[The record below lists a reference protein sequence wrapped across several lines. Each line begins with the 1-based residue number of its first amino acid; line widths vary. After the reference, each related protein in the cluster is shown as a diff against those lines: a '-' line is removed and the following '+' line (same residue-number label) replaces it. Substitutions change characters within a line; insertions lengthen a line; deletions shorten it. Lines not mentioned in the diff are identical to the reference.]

1 LPVAL
6 LLGVG
11 SLAFFHLMALPP
23 FEDEGTQLRWI
34 FRSIEAGEWLQPLAD
49 GKPLE
54 AWPMV
59 PLARLDPHPLAAIRA
74 LHVLAGLI
82 GALLTYGLA
91 LQLGNRWTACAS
103 GVLYILCPF
112 VVYLERL
119 ALSDIFMCT
128 AGLAVLLCIIK
139 FFKSPTRSHAGL
151 LALSFVLAA
160 FAKFP
165 VGFVFLIAVPLA
177 LLLMPSLESRR
188 MLRRPEVNRLL
199 AAHAPVLL
207 LALAV
212 IAVAA
217 IRLQRGLSPGF
228 GLEDLAGI
236 GMGRYSDIA
245 AVIGISSVSLP
256 NELTAQLSWPVV
268 LTGTIG
274 LAAGALHRDWHARWL
289 IAVAALPLLGIG
301 LLAHFWFSRYL
312 LFTLPPLI
320 IGAVLGWQRF
330 GALFLRFGPHDE
342 YGPRGE
348 LWPGRRFGLL
358 VELAAF
364 ALCAG
369 FMGHQSAMIVLDPA
383 AASWSPLDRFQFFEG
398 WSSGYGYPEAAKFL
412 LRAPDAPPMIY
423 SLDGHSAYQL
433 RSYLPAQWARRVQPV
448 FYGESGTVLRSPAAR
463 LANLTKNI
471 PAWIIVSEQLLP
483 RYLESD
489 MGPTS
494 PDQFTLRQIAV
505 FDKPGLRTRLAIYEV
520 GRP

>member
-1 LPVAL
+1 MPKIRPVWLPAAL

-11 SLAFFHLMALPP
+11 SLAFFHLMALPA

-34 FRSIEAGEWLQPLAD
+34 FRSIEAAEWLQPLSD

-59 PLARLDPHPLAAIRA
+59 PLARLNPHPLAAIRA

-82 GALLTYGLA
+82 GAFLIYGLA
-91 LQLGNRWTACAS
+91 LQLGNRWTAYAS
-103 GVLYILCPF
+103 GALYVLCPF

-128 AGLAVLLCIIK
+128 AGLWVLLSFIK
-139 FFKSPTRSHAGL
+139 FFKSPTRPHAVR

-160 FAKFP
+160 FSKFP

-177 LLLMPSLESRR
+177 LLLMPSLERRR
-188 MLRRPEVNRLL
+188 MLRRPARNRLL
-199 AAHAPVLL
+199 AAHAPVVL
-207 LALAV
+207 LALTV
-212 IAVAA
+212 IAAA
-217 IRLQRGLSPGF
+217 ATRLQRGLAPGF
-228 GLEDLAGI
+228 GLQDLAGI

-245 AVIGISSVSLP
+245 AVIGISGVSLT
-256 NELTAQLSWPVV
+256 NELSAQLSWPVV

-274 LAAGALHRDWHARWL
+274 LAAGALHRDWRARWL

-320 IGAVLGWQRF
+320 VGAVLGWQHL
-330 GALFLRFGPHDE
+330 GAL
-342 YGPRGE
+342 
-348 LWPGRRFGLL
+348 GLKL
-358 VELAAF
+358 EWAAF

-369 FMGHQSAMIVLDPA
+369 FMGHQSAMIILDPA
-383 AASWSPLDRFQFFEG
+383 AANWSHLDRFQFFEG
-398 WSSGYGYPEAAKFL
+398 SSSGYGYPQAAKFL
-412 LRAPDAPPMIY
+412 LQAPDAPPMIY

-433 RSYLPAQWARRVQPV
+433 RSYLPLEWAHRVQPV
-448 FYGESGTVLRSPAAR
+448 FYGDKGTVLRDAEAR
-463 LANLTKNI
+463 LANLTKSM
-471 PAWIIVSEQLLP
+471 PVWIIVSPELLA

-489 MGPTS
+489 FGQTNPVE
-494 PDQFTLRQIAV
+494 FTLRQIAV